1 MTLLNGVSHDL
12 VCRWLFIATLIMDGY
27 GMTIEEYVEKLKE
40 LVPPMFVEDS
50 KDWPTSDKLYAYL
63 HMIQLQEMA
72 DFKELLKQ
80 SMRMSK

>member
-1 MTLLNGVSHDL
+1 MVSSRMSL
-12 VCRWLFIATLIMDGY
+12 TSIVMDGY

-50 KDWPTSDKLYAYL
+50 KDWPTSDKLYTYL

-80 SMRMSK
+80 SMRMNK